1 VIVHRRT
8 PGIWVFAVD
17 DHAVQLA
24 WRLLHPGDLHLRVT
38 DPDVEATCTV
48 TVDRH
53 PGLATLDGLPAG
65 RSLTIEVSGSALGRT
80 RRLDVCTL
88 GPLHGERLCRIATIS
103 DLHLGARGFGHRGAI
118 ADPTGH
124 PDPHAWRCAEAA
136 LDEAVAWGAERII
149 AKGDLT
155 HTGHPGE
162 WRQFARLVQATAVPV
177 DALPGNHDHGPP
189 SALGWIPPA
198 DAAVAFGLSMAQP
211 LTVRD
216 LPGLRIIL
224 AATTRAGRHGG
235 TLAPVEAD
243 VLDAAADADPHGGVL
258 VALHHQLHGPT
269 GQEGWPP
276 GIPREESAAFLD
288 RLGAAHRHALVTS
301 GHTHRHRRWE
311 RAGVTVTQV
320 GATKDYPGV
329 WAGYE
334 VYEGGMRQIV
344 WRIARPD
351 VVTWTDH
358 TRVAAYGLW
367 EHASPGRLRLRC
379 FDVPWGSSGHRPTPA

>member
-1 VIVHRRT
+1 VIAHRRR

-17 DHAVQLA
+17 DRSVQLA
-24 WRLLHPGDLHLRVT
+24 WRLLHPGELHLRVT
-38 DPDVEATCTV
+38 EADVDASQTV
-48 TVDRH
+48 SVDRH
-53 PGLATLDGLPAG
+53 PGLVLLEGLPPG
-65 RSLTIEVSGSALGRT
+65 RSLTIEITGSALGRP
-80 RRLDVCTL
+80 RRVAVRTL
-88 GPLHGERLCRIATIS
+88 GPLAGERLCRIATIS
-103 DLHLGARGFGHRGAI
+103 DLHLGARGFGHRSTI

-124 PDPHAWRCAEAA
+124 PDPHAFRCAQAA
-136 LDEAVAWGAERII
+136 LDEAIAWGAAKVV

-155 HTGHPGE
+155 HTGHASE
-162 WRQFARLVQATAVPV
+162 WRQFAQLVRATPVPV

-189 SALGWIPPA
+189 SAVGWVPPSE
-198 DAAVAFGLSMAQP
+198 AACAFGLSMAEP

-216 LPGLRIIL
+216 LPGLRLIL
-224 AATTRAGRHGG
+224 AATTRPGHHGG

-243 VLDAAADADPHGGVL
+243 VLDAAAEAAPHGGVL

-276 GIPREESAAFLD
+276 GIRRDESAAFLD
-288 RLGAAHRHALVTS
+288 RLGAVHPHVLVTS

-344 WRIARPD
+344 RRIARPD
-351 VVTWTDH
+351 VVAWTDH

-367 EHASPGRLRLRC
+367 EHASPGRLSSRC
-379 FDVPWGSSGHRPTPA
+379 FDVAWKPVGGERT

>member
-8 PGIWVFAVD
+8 PGIWVFSVD

-24 WRLLHPGDLHLRVT
+24 WRLLHPGELHLRVT
-38 DPDVEATCTV
+38 DPEIDATRTV

-53 PGLATLDGLPAG
+53 PGLTLLEGLPAG
-65 RSLTIEVSGSALGRT
+65 RQLTIEATGSALGRT
-80 RRLDVCTL
+80 RRIEVRTL
-88 GPLHGERLCRIATIS
+88 GPMPGPRLCRIATIS
-103 DLHLGARGFGHRGAI
+103 DLHLGARGFGHRSAI
-118 ADPTGH
+118 TDPTGH

-136 LDEAVAWGAERII
+136 LDEAVAWGAERIV

-155 HTGHPGE
+155 HTAHANE
-162 WRQFARLVQATAVPV
+162 WRQFARLVQTTPVPV
-177 DALPGNHDHGPP
+177 DALAGNHDHGPP
-189 SALGWIPPA
+189 SAVGWVPPP
-198 DAAVAFGLSMAQP
+198 DAAQAFDLSMAQP

-224 AATTRAGRHGG
+224 AATTLAGRHGG
-235 TLAPVEAD
+235 TLAPVEDD
-243 VLDAAADADPHGGVL
+243 VVDAAADADPEGAVL
-258 VALHHQLHGPT
+258 VTLHHQLHGPT

-276 GIPREESAAFLD
+276 GIRRDESAAFLD
-288 RLGAAHRHALVTS
+288 RLGAVHPHVLVTS

-311 RAGVTVTQV
+311 RAGVTITQV

-334 VYEGGMRQIV
+334 VYDGGMRQIV
-344 WRIARPD
+344 RRIARPD
-351 VVTWTDH
+351 VVAWTDH

-367 EHASPGRLRLRC
+367 EHTSPGRLASRC
-379 FDVPWGSSGHRPTPA
+379 FDMVWGSPSHQPASA